1 MLNDSFNRIDLF
13 KKVLDASWLKN
24 TTISDNIANVNT
36 PGYKRKV
43 VEFDSLLKNYLDQ
56 NSNNSMSITNER
68 HFKIHNQS
76 NTLEPK
82 ISTVKD
88 TSFRKDENNVNVD
101 VEMTEFS
108 KNLIKYNAMTQQVT
122 ADLKRIRMAIR
133 DGR

>member
-1 MLNDSFNRIDLF
+1 MLKNSFGNVDLF

-56 NSNNSMSITNER
+56 GSNRMATTDEK
-68 HFKIHNQS
+68 HFRIHNQS
-76 NTLEPK
+76 NSLEPT
-82 ISTVKD
+82 INTVED
-88 TSFRKDENNVNVD
+88 TSFRKDQNNVNVD

-122 ADLKRIRMAIR
+122 GELKRIRMAIR

>member
-1 MLNDSFNRIDLF
+1 MLKDSFGNVDLF

-56 NSNNSMSITNER
+56 GNNRMAVTDEK
-68 HFKIHNQS
+68 HFRIHNQS
-76 NTLEPK
+76 NSLEPSV
-82 ISTVKD
+82 STVKD

-108 KNLIKYNAMTQQVT
+108 KNLIKYNSMTQQVSGE
-122 ADLKRIRMAIR
+122 LKRIRMAIR

>member
-1 MLNDSFNRIDLF
+1 MLKDSFGSIDLF

-24 TTISDNIANVNT
+24 TTISDNMANVNT

-56 NSNNSMSITNER
+56 SNSSMKVTDEK

-82 ISTVKD
+82 VTTLQD

-108 KNLIKYNAMTQQVT
+108 KNLIKYNAMSQQVT
-122 ADLKRIRMAIR
+122 AELKRVRMAIR

>member
-1 MLNDSFNRIDLF
+1 MLKDSFGSIDLF

-56 NSNNSMSITNER
+56 SNSSMAVTNEK
-68 HFKIHNQS
+68 HFKIHNQP

-82 ISTVKD
+82 ISTVED

-108 KNLIKYNAMTQQVT
+108 KNLIKYNAMSQQVT
-122 ADLKRIRMAIR
+122 AELKRLRMAIR

>member
-1 MLNDSFNRIDLF
+1 MLKDSFGSIDLF

-43 VEFDSLLKNYLDQ
+43 VEFDSLLKNYLEQ
-56 NSNNSMSITNER
+56 GNNSMAVTNEK
-68 HFKIHNQS
+68 HFRVHNQS
-76 NTLEPK
+76 NALEP
-82 ISTVKD
+82 TVNTVQD

-108 KNLIKYNAMTQQVT
+108 KNLIKYNAMSQQVT
-122 ADLKRIRMAIR
+122 GELKRLRMAIR

>member
-1 MLNDSFNRIDLF
+1 MLKDSFGSIDVF

-56 NSNNSMSITNER
+56 GSNSMTVTNEK
-68 HFKIHNQS
+68 HFKIHNQT
-76 NTLEPK
+76 NNLEPK
-82 ISTVKD
+82 ITTVED

-108 KNLIKYNAMTQQVT
+108 KNLIKYNAMSQQVT
-122 ADLKRIRMAIR
+122 AELKRVRMAIR

>member
-1 MLNDSFNRIDLF
+1 MLKNSFGNVDLF

-43 VEFDSLLKNYLDQ
+43 VEFDSLLKNYLVQ
-56 NSNNSMSITNER
+56 GSNRMATTDEK
-68 HFKIHNQS
+68 HFRIHNQS
-76 NTLEPK
+76 NSLEPT
-82 ISTVKD
+82 INTVED
-88 TSFRKDENNVNVD
+88 TSFRKDQNNVNVD

-122 ADLKRIRMAIR
+122 GELKRIRMAIR